1 MTKEVKIVYR
11 FAPEY
16 RESYANGCYGGF
28 TPKGEIMMN
37 FFTECSEVPES
48 ETYELNDNGS
58 LGSLKGREPENVSFI
73 RSVNHG
79 VVLSKETA
87 KEIYAWLG
95 HILEP

>member
-28 TPKGEIMMN
+28 TPKGEIMVN

-48 ETYELNDNGS
+48 ET
-58 LGSLKGREPENVSFI
+58 
-73 RSVNHG
+73 
-79 VVLSKETA
+79 
-87 KEIYAWLG
+87 
-95 HILEP
+95 